1 MPFDGVGTAEAGRRE
16 RWIGLL
22 CALLLLAIWAAY
34 ILMTRFSLRT
44 HFAPADLLALRVGIG
59 GILVLPWFARRGL
72 GHLNL
77 RQALVLALS
86 AGLGFGVFSY
96 GGFVLAPVA
105 HASALQTGA
114 LPLYTALLA
123 VVVLHERYSPGKQ
136 LGLALIVLG
145 VALMGY
151 ESVSSGA
158 AGQWRGDVLFSTAS
172 FSWAIYAVAAQCWN
186 VRPLQATSVV
196 YVISA
201 ALYLPVYVLFFD
213 SRLLEA
219 PWAELAVQALLQG
232 VFANL
237 VSLFLFARVSQAFGA
252 TSTAMLTATA
262 SLFVPALGIVTL
274 GERPSLLAW
283 TGLVCVAAGVIMAV
297 MVVRPCAPQTLPSG

>member
-1 MPFDGVGTAEAGRRE
+1 MHVDGVVVAAAGRRE
-16 RWIGLL
+16 RWIGFL

-59 GILVLPWFARRGL
+59 GVLVLPWFARRGL
-72 GHLNL
+72 GHLKF
-77 RQALVLALS
+77 RQALVLALP
-86 AGLGFGVFSY
+86 AGLGFGAFSY
-96 GGFVLAPVA
+96 SGFVLAPVA

-114 LPLYTALLA
+114 LPLYVALLA
-123 VVVLHERYSPGKQ
+123 MLLLHERYSPGKQ
-136 LGLALIVLG
+136 LGLALIVIG

-158 AGQWRGDVLFSTAS
+158 PGQWRGDILFSAAS

-186 VRPLQATSVV
+186 VRPLQATAVV

-201 ALYLPVYVLFFD
+201 ALYLPVYLLFFEPKLFD
-213 SRLLEA
+213 A
-219 PWAELAVQALLQG
+219 PWAELVIQALLQG

-237 VSLFLFARVSQAFGA
+237 LSLFLFARVSQAFGA

-283 TGLVCVAAGVIMAV
+283 TGLVCVAAGVVAAV
-297 MVVRPCAPQTLPSG
+297 IVAQPQATRTVPST